1 MDKVKAL
8 EILKMIASDME
19 KDAKDF
25 DGKPF
30 NGKTV
35 AVYFGYQGAAIA
47 GLAKIM
53 QQILEEKK
61 DEL

>member
-1 MDKVKAL
+1 MDKTEML
-8 EILKMIASDME
+8 EVLKMVASDME
-19 KDAKDF
+19 RDAKDF

-30 NGKTV
+30 NGQTV
-35 AVYFGYQGAAIA
+35 ATYFGYQGAAIA

-61 DEL
+61 R